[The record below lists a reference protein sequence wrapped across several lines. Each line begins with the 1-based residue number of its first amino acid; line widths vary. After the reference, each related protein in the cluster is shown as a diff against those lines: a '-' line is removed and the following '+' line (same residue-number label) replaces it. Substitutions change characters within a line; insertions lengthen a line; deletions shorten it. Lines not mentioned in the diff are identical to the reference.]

1 MEINEILQAD
11 DKFRYQLLS
20 RMQQDCDYY
29 LNTSK
34 SEKHLWA
41 GNTTDQIATMKAIWN
56 SFSNDEKPEWLTWE
70 EIVEFERKFLTCPLN
85 T

>member
-1 MEINEILQAD
+1 MELNEILQSD

-41 GNTTDQIATMKAIWN
+41 GNTTDQIKIMKAIWN
-56 SFSNDEKPEWLTWE
+56 SFTEKPEWLTWQG
-70 EIVEFERKFLTCPLN
+70 IFEYEKKLIDS
-85 T
+85 